1 LPRRVIVRAQAC
13 FRLVLLLVVLSY
25 GCGGPLAGHLRADD
39 LKKVL
44 TEVELATE
52 LHQAELKAL
61 HMEFEGLCDPALTI
75 VQTLALITEWGCDA
89 DDPEP
94 ALAGLERIASAAK
107 GTPFRRA
114 ALFHLA
120 RLMSDTG
127 RQEEAI
133 QVLTTLAIEAVEEAR
148 EGDLRARED
157 SPHGELREW
166 EARLSAKEA
175 ELAAHGQRLEE
186 QSARLREY
194 AKQIRGEQ
202 GRLEHTERRDAEP
215 VDRREPQP
223 DRQVEHPDR
232 DDR

>member
-1 LPRRVIVRAQAC
+1 VRAHAC
-13 FRLVLLLVVLSY
+13 FRLVVLLLVLCY
-25 GCGGPLAGHLRADD
+25 GCGGPLAGHLKADD
-39 LKKVL
+39 LNKVL
-44 TEVELATE
+44 TEVELSTE
-52 LHQAELKAL
+52 LRQAELRAIHL
-61 HMEFEGLCDPALTI
+61 ELEGLCDPALA
-75 VQTLALITEWGCDA
+75 VAQTLALITEWGCDA

-120 RLMSDTG
+120 RLMGETG
-127 RQEEAI
+127 RQEEAVQI
-133 QVLTTLAIEAVEEAR
+133 LTTLAVEAVEEAR

-166 EARLSAKEA
+166 EAGLSAKEA
-175 ELAAHGQRLEE
+175 ELAAHEERLEE

-202 GRLEHTERRDAEP
+202 GRLEHTERSGAEP

-223 DRQVEHPDR
+223 DRESEHLDR
-232 DDR
+232 DGR